1 MEPIKNVVTKPK
13 KKMKCFNCK
22 KKLGLLKF
30 DCKCENKFCAN
41 CVQPEIHKCLFNYIE
56 EGRKQLE
63 SKLIKVVNTKI
74 EVI

>member
-41 CVQPEIHKCLFNYIE
+41 CVQPEIHKCLFKY
-56 EGRKQLE
+56 RRR
-63 SKLIKVVNTKI
+63 
-74 EVI
+74 